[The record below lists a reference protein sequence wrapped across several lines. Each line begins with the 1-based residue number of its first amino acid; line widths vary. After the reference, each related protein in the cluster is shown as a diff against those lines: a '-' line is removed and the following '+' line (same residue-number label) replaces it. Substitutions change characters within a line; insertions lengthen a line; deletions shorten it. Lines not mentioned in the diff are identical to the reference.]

1 MSVKRLVPRWFAV
14 MILASLAIIGYG
26 VTQPSTTTGK
36 SDPVVTHPR
45 ELVDVLW
52 LDREPGMTTD
62 PWKAYI
68 FTPENIGISID
79 AASSYKLTLEFFEFK
94 ADAKKIAFRF
104 PHDNRAPS
112 SPYKVEKMKKPSKY
126 FDTTLTLEAD
136 PQNGGAQK
144 VFYTGPDFRSASRL
158 PHSVLETLEKQHL
171 LEYLPE

>member
-14 MILASLAIIGYG
+14 MILASMAIIGYG
-26 VTQPSTTTGK
+26 VTQPNTTPDR
-36 SDPVVTHPR
+36 DPVVSHPR

-68 FTPENIGISID
+68 FTPENIGINID

-94 ADAKKIAFRF
+94 ADAKKIGFRF
-104 PHDNRAPS
+104 PHDSRSPS
-112 SPYKVEKMKKPSKY
+112 SGYKVEKMKKPTKY
-126 FDTTLTLEAD
+126 FDTQLTIDAD
-136 PQNGGAQK
+136 PQNGGTQK
-144 VFYTGPDFRSASRL
+144 VYYTGPDFRSASRL
-158 PHSVLETLEKQHL
+158 PQALLESLERQGL

>member
-26 VTQPSTTTGK
+26 VTQPTTTS
-36 SDPVVTHPR
+36 SDPGVSHPR

-68 FTPENIGISID
+68 FTPENIGIHID

-94 ADAKKIAFRF
+94 ADAKKISFSF
-104 PHDNRAPS
+104 PHDNRKPS
-112 SPYKVEKMKKPSKY
+112 SAYKIEKMKKPNKY
-126 FDTTLTLEAD
+126 FDTQLTLEAD
-136 PQNGGAQK
+136 PQNGGTQK
-144 VFYTGPDFRSASRL
+144 IYYTGPDFRSASSL
-158 PHSVLETLEKQHL
+158 PHSVLESLERQGL